1 MTIEVN
7 SKQDRRS
14 HNSSET
20 GYGPPT
26 RQELLAH
33 YPARFT
39 CPQLK
44 AFINSGQVLFS
55 RVLLLLLTATRDL
68 DLLKR
73 DKALQHRYDVWL
85 ADVKKKH
92 GSVVNY
98 LLDYRL
104 QWGKPDTLSLLPSE
118 LEEPEETGTKVPQVS
133 HVVPQYFT
141 ADIPF
146 NSDLICI
153 MQNSW
158 PYSVPLE
165 IEHTVIWSRVPIF
178 HPSSIPNAID
188 ARIQQDGLWGFT
200 GSDTP
205 IEDLPSLES
214 CLPALADWGVTI
226 ESIIRSSKGSYEEE
240 EMVLDAG
247 KEVDGFVKWRWQESK
262 WETVWFVN
270 PPRLQSIPELPHI
283 HVLAWKKKLAS
294 KDT

>member
-1 MTIEVN
+1 MAIEAN
-7 SKQDRRS
+7 SKQDPDS

-20 GYGPPT
+20 DYGPPT

-39 CPQLK
+39 WPQLK
-44 AFINSGQVLFS
+44 AFINAG
-55 RVLLLLLTATRDL
+55 DL

-73 DKALQHRYDVWL
+73 DKALQHRYDVWS

-92 GSVVNY
+92 GSIVNY

-118 LEEPEETGTKVPQVS
+118 LEEPEETATRVSQVS

-146 NSDLICI
+146 NSDLIYI

-158 PYSVPLE
+158 PYSVPFE
-165 IEHTVIWSRVPIF
+165 VEHTVVWSRMPIF
-178 HPSSIPNAID
+178 HPFLIPNAID

-205 IEDLPSLES
+205 VEDLPSLES

-226 ESIIRSSKGSYEEE
+226 ESIIRSPKGTSEEE
-240 EMVLDAG
+240 EMVFHAG
-247 KEVDGFVKWRWQESK
+247 KEVDGFVKRRWRESE
-262 WETVWFVN
+262 WETAWFVN
-270 PPRLQSIPELPHI
+270 PPRLQSIPELAHI
-283 HVLAWKKKLAS
+283 HVLARKKSSEKLAS
-294 KDT
+294 QDT